1 MQKNRMME
9 TTVRIPSPVGVLE
22 AMIGEGKIL
31 SLYFSEAERTFQAA
45 VLQSPENQRTADSL
59 QRQLDEYFAGVRR
72 EFDLPFVLHGT
83 EFQLAVWNAIRRIPY
98 GEVRS
103 YGEVAWMA
111 GYPRAARAVGTAC
124 RKNAVLLLVP
134 CHRVVALDGIGGY
147 GGRPDIKRAIL
158 RLEGNTDYE
167 PTV

>member
-1 MQKNRMME
+1 
-9 TTVRIPSPVGVLE
+9 
-22 AMIGEGKIL
+22 MIGEGEIL
-31 SLYFSEAERTFQAA
+31 SLFFTGKADSSPKDAPLSAEDLETAER
-45 VLQSPENQRTADSL
+45 LKM
-59 QRQLDEYFAGVRR
+59 QLDEYFAGVRR
-72 EFDLPFVLHGT
+72 EFDLPVALHGT
-83 EFQLAVWNAIRRIPY
+83 EFQIAVWNAIRRIPY

-124 RKNAVLLLVP
+124 RKNALLLIVP
-134 CHRVVALDGIGGY
+134 CHRVVASDGIGGY

-158 RLEGNTDYE
+158 RLEGNTAYE

>member
-1 MQKNRMME
+1 ME
-9 TTVRIPSPVGVLE
+9 IKIPSPLGTLCGTV
-22 AMIGEGKIL
+22 GEGKIFSL
-31 SLYFSEAERTFQAA
+31 SYASGDCIFPQEVSGT
-45 VLQSPENQRTADSL
+45 PEDLRTAE
-59 QRQLDEYFAGVRR
+59 QLCEQTEEYFEGRR
-72 EFDLPFVLHGT
+72 QSFDLPFCLHGT

-98 GEVRS
+98 GEVRT

-124 RKNAVLLLVP
+124 RKNPVLLIVP
-134 CHRVVALDGIGGY
+134 CHRVVAADGLGGY

-167 PTV
+167 PTL